1 MGRAG
6 ATVMP
11 PTSVTSRQGGFTL
24 LELIVGLTVGAIL
37 LSAIYPTLVGV
48 SQTQRRVENVL
59 DRTATWRFV
68 TETLRLDL
76 ARVKRT
82 SAFKGNVEGFEVEFF
97 QGIEETPVTVHY
109 VWEDAR
115 LTRTAGEA
123 ILAVDMPEGFQQP
136 AFSYRADTNWVDSA
150 DTLPRAVELRIATP
164 RGALSRTFALE
175 FDAGVKSASGE
186 RSG

>member
-1 MGRAG
+1 MDRAG
-6 ATVMP
+6 ATAMP

-37 LSAIYPTLVGV
+37 LSAIYATFVGV

-76 ARVKRT
+76 ARVKGT
-82 SAFKGNVEGFEVEFF
+82 STFKGNVEGFEVEFF
-97 QGIEETPVTVHY
+97 QGIKETPITVHY
-109 VWEDAR
+109 GWEDAR
-115 LTRTAGEA
+115 LTRTAGKA
-123 ILAVDMPEGFQQP
+123 IMTVDMPEGFQQP
-136 AFSYRADTNWVDSA
+136 AFNYRIDANWVDSA

-164 RGALSRTFALE
+164 RGALSRAFALE
-175 FDAGVKSASGE
+175 FDAGPKSASGDG
-186 RSG
+186 SG

>member
-1 MGRAG
+1 MG
-6 ATVMP
+6 ATAMP
-11 PTSVTSRQGGFTL
+11 PTSGTSRQGGFTL

-37 LSAIYPTLVGV
+37 LSAIYATFVGV

-76 ARVKRT
+76 ARVKGT
-82 SAFKGNVEGFEVEFF
+82 SRFKGSVEGFEVEFF
-97 QGIEETPVTVHY
+97 QGTKEIPVTVHY

-115 LTRTAGEA
+115 LTRTADEA
-123 ILAVDMPEGFQQP
+123 IMAVDMPEGFQQP
-136 AFSYRADTNWVDSA
+136 AFSYRIDANWVDSA

-164 RGALSRTFALE
+164 RGAVGRTFALE
-175 FDAGVKSASGE
+175 FDAGAKSASGD
-186 RSG
+186 GPG